1 MKKKNKEKKW
11 HASVKKSVFCMAAC
25 LTLAGL
31 AKPWD
36 VHAAVLGEDMK
47 QGNILELQS
56 GDWKEDYVVLNPTET
71 NVGTSG
77 TFVMLNGYYDKIMFD
92 EKGKSNAWEGSSA
105 QKYCTEY
112 YRKLPVTVKDRVIG
126 VRTTDTESGS
136 AWLDVSNIDGTK
148 TDKDK
153 VFFLSFKEYDAYRTG
168 ANLSSGYK
176 WLLRCPGTDC
186 SEYHDYIGVVDNDG
200 SIHNYSIEHLI
211 AARPGFNLQLP
222 SDICA
227 VKTEKDGVTVWKADA
242 DKLGH
247 TYGAPVYEW
256 SKDNRGC
263 TGTIRCEI
271 CGESIVEKATVFVTS
286 EKKPTAKENGMDAY
300 TATFPDERFQTQ
312 VKNISIEKLPS
323 KTETKSK
330 KITAGAKYT
339 IAGSVYKVLSPKAK
353 TVSIVKAKNEKS
365 YTISS
370 TVKIQGK
377 TFKVTQI
384 EAKAFK
390 DSKIVKV
397 TIGKNVK
404 VLKPKAF
411 AGSKVT
417 KVILKTKNLKKSTIK
432 NCMKSSK
439 VKTIQVKVG
448 TKKENKKILKAY
460 KKFFKKSVL
469 GRSVR
474 LF

>member
-1 MKKKNKEKKW
+1 
-11 HASVKKSVFCMAAC
+11 
-25 LTLAGL
+25 
-31 AKPWD
+31 
-36 VHAAVLGEDMK
+36 
-47 QGNILELQS
+47 
-56 GDWKEDYVVLNPTET
+56 
-71 NVGTSG
+71 
-77 TFVMLNGYYDKIMFD
+77 
-92 EKGKSNAWEGSSA
+92 
-105 QKYCTEY
+105 
-112 YRKLPVTVKDRVIG
+112 
-126 VRTTDTESGS
+126 
-136 AWLDVSNIDGTK
+136 
-148 TDKDK
+148 
-153 VFFLSFKEYDAYRTG
+153 
-168 ANLSSGYK
+168 
-176 WLLRCPGTDC
+176 
-186 SEYHDYIGVVDNDG
+186 
-200 SIHNYSIEHLI
+200 
-211 AARPGFNLQLP
+211 
-222 SDICA
+222 
-227 VKTEKDGVTVWKADA
+227 
-242 DKLGH
+242 
-247 TYGAPVYEW
+247 
-256 SKDNRGC
+256 
-263 TGTIRCEI
+263 
-271 CGESIVEKATVFVTS
+271 
-286 EKKPTAKENGMDAY
+286 MDAY

-323 KTETKSK
+323 KTET
-330 KITAGAKYT
+330 TKYT

-353 TVSIVKAKNEKS
+353 TVSIVKAKNVKS

-370 TVKIQGK
+370 TIKIQGK

>member
-1 MKKKNKEKKW
+1 M
-11 HASVKKSVFCMAAC
+11 
-25 LTLAGL
+25 
-31 AKPWD
+31 D
-36 VHAAVLGEDMK
+36 V
-47 QGNILELQS
+47 
-56 GDWKEDYVVLNPTET
+56 
-71 NVGTSG
+71 
-77 TFVMLNGYYDKIMFD
+77 
-92 EKGKSNAWEGSSA
+92 
-105 QKYCTEY
+105 
-112 YRKLPVTVKDRVIG
+112 
-126 VRTTDTESGS
+126 
-136 AWLDVSNIDGTK
+136 
-148 TDKDK
+148 
-153 VFFLSFKEYDAYRTG
+153 
-168 ANLSSGYK
+168 
-176 WLLRCPGTDC
+176 
-186 SEYHDYIGVVDNDG
+186 
-200 SIHNYSIEHLI
+200 
-211 AARPGFNLQLP
+211 
-222 SDICA
+222 
-227 VKTEKDGVTVWKADA
+227 
-242 DKLGH
+242 
-247 TYGAPVYEW
+247 
-256 SKDNRGC
+256 
-263 TGTIRCEI
+263 
-271 CGESIVEKATVFVTS
+271 
-286 EKKPTAKENGMDAY
+286 Y
-300 TATFPDERFQTQ
+300 TAIFPDERFQTQ

-353 TVSIVKAKNEKS
+353 TVSIVKAKNVKS

-384 EAKAFK
+384 ETKAFK